1 MKKYLDFLSYGTVEP
16 DIISTKE
23 MEQISTLKTPSDIF
37 LLLDKR
43 EDDTNILLN
52 DHISAIYLD
61 GVQDPGNVGTII
73 RTADWFGIDMII
85 RSEESADFFNPKV
98 VQASMGSMANL
109 LLTTAD
115 YKKISS
121 FKRPMYGTYIE
132 GKDLQT
138 TVIEEFAILV
148 MGSEGKGISAEMDNW
163 IQHKITIGG
172 AKNKLA
178 ESLNVSVAAG
188 IICAHWKKWCSPL
201 FWDTCHHTLFLNN
214 FLKVIRLF
222 MSLKRKRVKIKFAN
236 KLRIH
241 LIFGYTLIRVLI
253 RHGYLVNQSKRLI
266 LIAYALVILSCMV
279 TSYF

>member
-1 MKKYLDFLSYGTVEP
+1 MISKARLKDIKALHQPKFRQIYNKFIAEGDKVCCEFLKNKKFSIDQILITSGNEKKYLGFLSNGTVEP

-37 LLLDKR
+37 LLLDKK

-85 RSEESADFFNPKV
+85 RSEDSADFFNPKV
-98 VQASMGSMANL
+98 VQASMGSMVNL
-109 LLTTAD
+109 LLANAD
-115 YKKISS
+115 YKKVSS
-121 FKRPMYGTYIE
+121 FNRPMYGTYME

-138 TVIEEFAILV
+138 TVIEEYAILV
-148 MGSEGKGISAEMDNW
+148 MGSEGKGISAEMDKY

-172 AKNKLA
+172 AKKKLA

-188 IICAHWKKWCSPL
+188 IICAHWKKM
-201 FWDTCHHTLFLNN
+201 D
-214 FLKVIRLF
+214 
-222 MSLKRKRVKIKFAN
+222 
-236 KLRIH
+236 
-241 LIFGYTLIRVLI
+241 
-253 RHGYLVNQSKRLI
+253 
-266 LIAYALVILSCMV
+266 
-279 TSYF
+279 

>member
-1 MKKYLDFLSYGTVEP
+1 MISKARLKDIKALHQPKFRQIYNKFIAEGDKVCIEFLKNKKFSIDQILITSGNEKKYLDFLSYGTVEP

-121 FKRPMYGTYIE
+121 FKRPMYGTYME

-138 TVIEEFAILV
+138 TVIEEYAILV
-148 MGSEGKGISAEMDNW
+148 MGSEGRGISAEMDKW

-188 IICAHWKKWCSPL
+188 IICAHWKK
-201 FWDTCHHTLFLNN
+201 
-214 FLKVIRLF
+214 
-222 MSLKRKRVKIKFAN
+222 
-236 KLRIH
+236 
-241 LIFGYTLIRVLI
+241 
-253 RHGYLVNQSKRLI
+253 
-266 LIAYALVILSCMV
+266 MV
-279 TSYF
+279 